1 MENNDIEIEN
11 NINDTTIEVDNEAQN
26 DILNLSKEDIEIMN
40 RNLNQVLKEL
50 EESDNMLLEI
60 QEVEEQSD
68 NIPDETQEAEN
79 KIKLL
84 EEQKVKI
91 ANFKN
96 KISTKSIEFAD
107 LSVTYNDTSILETN
121 SIELELVDYF
131 FGSITCQDKGIEN
144 LLYEMIG
151 YSLAKTAKLGK
162 SFILKRK
169 SAEMVNRLCSAS

>member
-1 MENNDIEIEN
+1 MCNN
-11 NINDTTIEVDNEAQN
+11 EVENEAPN
-26 DILNLSKEDIEIMN
+26 DILELSEEDIERIN
-40 RNLNQVLKEL
+40 SNVNKALEEL
-50 EESDNMLLEI
+50 EESDNMLLRI

-68 NIPDETQEAEN
+68 NIPEETQEAET
-79 KIKLL
+79 KINRI

-96 KISTKSIEFAD
+96 KISTTPIEFAD
-107 LSVTYNDTSILETN
+107 LSVPYNDTSILETN

-131 FGSITCQDKGIEN
+131 FDSIAVGDKGIEN

-162 SFILKRK
+162 AFILKRM
-169 SAEMVNRLCSAS
+169 SVEMPNQPCSVSSRPY